1 MSVHNTILYLSTE
14 PTANRARHENAV
26 PAERPLE
33 PDEAVRLVAQG
44 TAGSGTG
51 RHETNYH

>member
-1 MSVHNTILYLSTE
+1 MPVYNTILHLTTE
-14 PTANRARHENAV
+14 PTANRARHKNAV
-26 PAERPLE
+26 PAARPLE
-33 PDEAVRLVAQG
+33 PDEAVRFVAQG